1 MLNYQ
6 RVSENYSTR
15 CHAKQRGI
23 ASKKISASLGSRC
36 LLSTFQPRFLGGG
49 TAPQQFAQN
58 GSMYFLLSAQLCIF
72 TLYQNSDEFCV
83 VILIILIILLGHAV
97 LRLHPVST
105 VAVCTFDGF
114 STEKSKSGHCTC
126 GGRKPGTSFLMF
138 YNLGLGGFPT
148 RLCTVCILSSS
159 QPPRLLVVS

>member
-1 MLNYQ
+1 MP
-6 RVSENYSTR
+6 
-15 CHAKQRGI
+15 AKQRGI
-23 ASKKISASLGSRC
+23 ASKKLGALRWALDVSFQLSSRAFSVE
-36 LLSTFQPRFLGGG
+36 LLHSNLRKMVLCI
-49 TAPQQFAQN
+49 
-58 GSMYFLLSAQLCIF
+58 FLLSAQLCIF